1 MRNSDMSKVLDQIR
15 SQVGTENLSTSCKRG
30 KCGVFLEDVPS
41 QRVLVDADLAFP
53 AHKIEG
59 QRCDFVLFFIST
71 CQDTLIMVPMELK
84 GGNVDASEASEQ
96 LRQGAVFA
104 DRFTPGNF
112 LTSCRPILFHRKR
125 IHPKQR
131 KTLNRAKVLFR
142 GLKLTIKTAYCNQP
156 KNLARALRDDVIKW
170 RGV

>member
-1 MRNSDMSKVLDQIR
+1 MSKVLDIIR
-15 SQVGTENLSTSCKRG
+15 SQVGAENLSTSCKRG
-30 KCGVFLEDVPS
+30 KCRVFLEGVPS
-41 QRVLVDADLAFP
+41 QRVLVDADLANP

-59 QRCDFVLFFIST
+59 QRCDFVLFFISKGKE
-71 CQDTLIMVPMELK
+71 TLVTVPMELK

-104 DRFTPGNF
+104 DRFTPKNS
-112 LTSCRPILFHRKR
+112 LVSCRPVLFHGKG

-142 GLKLTIKTAYCNQP
+142 GLKLTIKTERCNRP
-156 KNLARALRDDVIKW
+156 RNLARALGDDIKMALH
-170 RGV
+170 V